1 MSFKIVVMFSGYGS
15 NFKSIIETINAG
27 SLNCE
32 VVGCITNHEF
42 CKEMVKANHIAVPLY
57 YLPYFSK
64 DEEKR
69 KPYNYSTRNEYDSLL
84 AKQINEVFK
93 PDLVVLAGW
102 MHVLGT
108 SFLSKVKNVINLHPA
123 LPGQFPGGTAIKDA
137 FESHK
142 AGNIHYTG
150 VMVHKVVEEVD
161 AGETLT
167 SIVVSINED
176 DTLDTLTVR
185 IKSHEKGILI
195 HGIQIMMNRYFNSLY
210 PSTPLVK
217 YKKIYEGKVRSI
229 YDIGF
234 NLLAMVGTDRQSAFD
249 RHICE
254 IPEKGTILTATSA
267 WWFRNMKNLRT
278 SNNEPIHNHYLYS
291 NENLMIVKK
300 CKPLMVEVVLRGY
313 ITGSTKTSLWTHY
326 ANGVRNYCGIQFPE
340 GLTKH
345 QKLAIPVI
353 TPTTK
358 AESDEPITSE
368 QVVSLGLVEEEN
380 WEYIKRCAM
389 AIFNNGQEVSN
400 RNDLILADTKYEF
413 GIDYDGN
420 TILMDELHTCDSSRF
435 WLMSTYEQRLSEG
448 KDPQR
453 FDKDCV
459 REYVKSVCDPY
470 KDDIPQI
477 PQSEIEKAQSAYK
490 KHYYMITGWGSLMID
505 DHLRNRYEMTL
516 ENCTWYDQNKAGGF
530 VSKRMLSVQRKE
542 QCVPQTLFE
551 KIDRY
556 FEQFHP
562 KTVTIMAG
570 SRTDEKWVNKLTL
583 LINTKNIPV
592 IIEYGSAH
600 RETFKVMNT
609 LQSVHDSVK
618 NKNWRRNVYVTIA
631 GRSNAL
637 SGVVAANTHCPVLA
651 CPPFQDKDDMM
662 VNINSTLQCPRN
674 VPVMTVLDPDNLA
687 ECCHRILS

>member
-15 NFKSIIETINAG
+15 NFKSIIDTINAG

-123 LPGQFPGGTAIKDA
+123 LPRQFPGGTAIKDA
-137 FESHK
+137 FESYK
-142 AGNIHYTG
+142 AANIHYSG
-150 VMVHKVVEEVD
+150 VMAHKVVEEVD
-161 AGETLT
+161 AGETL
-167 SIVVSINED
+167 SSMKVPINED
-176 DTLDTLTVR
+176 DTLETLTVR
-185 IKSHEKGILI
+185 IKSHEKGVLI
-195 HGIQIMMNRYFNSLY
+195 QGIQIMMSRYFNSLC
-210 PSTPLVK
+210 PSSPLVK
-217 YKKIYEGKVRSI
+217 YKKIYDGKVRTI

-278 SNNEPIHNHYLYS
+278 SHNEPIHNHYLYS

-326 ANGVRNYCGIQFPE
+326 ANGIRNYCGIQFPE

-345 QKLAIPVI
+345 QKLDTPVI

-368 QVVSLGLVEEEN
+368 QVVSLGLVDPDN
-380 WEYIKRCAM
+380 WDYIQRCAM
-389 AIFNNGQEVSN
+389 ALFNNGQEVSN
-400 RNDLILADTKYEF
+400 RNGLILADTKYEF

-459 REYVKSVCDPY
+459 REYVKSVCEPY

-490 KHYYMITGWGSLMID
+490 KHYQMITGWNSCMID
-505 DHLRNRYEMTL
+505 NSQSSKYEMTK
-516 ENCTWYDQNKAGGF
+516 ENCIWYDQNEAGGF
-530 VSKRMLSVQRKE
+530 LSKRMLSAQRKE

-556 FEQFHP
+556 FQQFHP
-562 KTVTIMAG
+562 KTVTMMAG
-570 SRTDEKWVNKLTL
+570 SRTDEKWVNKLTS

-592 IIEYGSAH
+592 RIEYGSAH